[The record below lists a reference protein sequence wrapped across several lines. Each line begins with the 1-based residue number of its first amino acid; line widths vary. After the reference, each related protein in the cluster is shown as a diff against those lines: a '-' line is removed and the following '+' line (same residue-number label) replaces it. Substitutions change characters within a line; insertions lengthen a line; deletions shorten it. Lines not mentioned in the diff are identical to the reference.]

1 MEVPDGHLDEAQALV
16 VVACGESPTAFVC
29 NRPLGMDGAC
39 LHGSNCRIKALISS
53 AQALVGSRSFICTDL
68 CFSAVDVCSESR

>member
-1 MEVPDGHLDEAQALV
+1 MEIPHGHLDEVQALV
-16 VVACGESPTAFVC
+16 VVACGESPTAFVH

-53 AQALVGSRSFICTDL
+53 AHAFVGS
-68 CFSAVDVCSESR
+68 